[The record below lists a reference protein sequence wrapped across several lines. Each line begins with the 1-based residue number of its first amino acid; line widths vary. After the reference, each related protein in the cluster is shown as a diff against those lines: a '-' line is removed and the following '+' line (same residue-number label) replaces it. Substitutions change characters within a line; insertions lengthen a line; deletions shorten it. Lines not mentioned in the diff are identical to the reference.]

1 MLYIQKGRP
10 MKRRPVCLVC
20 LILMFCIWLMDLAGF
35 ARISENPLPESVQS
49 YIGEHPEAV
58 ICGEIQQYQ
67 ATEYSLSAYLKHV
80 CLIVGSEQIPIKNL
94 RVFLKSNKEFPVGTT
109 VKISGKLEEIPEP
122 RNPGEFDS
130 RQFYACQK
138 IYYFM
143 KDGAVLAWSSQYS
156 RYGQFIQNLK
166 NKMMQTLDI
175 AAKDDAGIFEAMLLG
190 EKDNLEDVVK
200 IRYQM
205 AGIIHILAISGLH
218 ISVLG
223 IGFFDLLKKA
233 GLGNVPAGMVAL
245 SALLQYGILTG
256 ESVSAMRAVGMFL
269 LAVGARIAGRTYD
282 LLTALAVSAV
292 LLLLDAPANLYNSGF
307 WLSFG
312 AVAGLGV
319 VAPVFT
325 GYIRIEN
332 RLATSAVK
340 MLLSSLAVQMTTLP
354 VMLRIYGEISL
365 AGFFLNLLVLPT
377 VSAVLVSGI
386 ASVAIGMVTVR
397 AAVYAVLPGRA
408 LLFLYEKLCEL
419 AARLPFCTW
428 IAGSPTLWQC
438 ACYYALLLGGVGI
451 LWKSQRAVK
460 WKRVG
465 RKAFSEETG
474 KYADLDIREN
484 CATGNGDLRKRS
496 FLTRVSGVIIAVGFG
511 ILIYRPSGNLQITC
525 LDIGQGDC
533 ISIQLPQGQN
543 FLIDGGSSNKKNIA
557 RYQILPYLKNQGI
570 AVVDAILISHTDND
584 HISGVLELFDYMS
597 EHLTSVR
604 VKNLILPEW
613 TQPDD
618 AYQNLIDKAQTAGV
632 KVQKGR
638 KGEYV
643 QAGDTL
649 FRFLSPEKGTTGTE
663 TNEDAMVVEL
673 LYGQFKGLFAGDI
686 GAETEKKLLPELEDV
701 DFLKVGHHGSRYSSC
716 QEFLDVIRP
725 EMAVISCSATN
736 TYGHPSGE
744 TIERL
749 EDAGAKIWYT
759 MKKGAVTV
767 ATDGEKAWVDTF
779 IR

>member
-1 MLYIQKGRP
+1 

-20 LILMFCIWLMDLAGF
+20 LVLMCCIWLMDLAGF
-35 ARISENPLPESVQS
+35 AQISGNPLPESVQS
-49 YIGEHPEAV
+49 YIREHPEAV
-58 ICGEIQQYQ
+58 ICGEVQQYQ

-109 VKISGKLEEIPEP
+109 VKISGKLEEISEP

-143 KDGAVLAWSSQYS
+143 KDGVVLACSSNYS
-156 RYGQFIQNLK
+156 GYGQFMQDLK
-166 NKMMQTLDI
+166 DKMMQTLNI

-190 EKDNLEDVVK
+190 EKDNLEDTVK

-223 IGFFDLLKKA
+223 IGFFDLLKRA
-233 GLGNVPAGMVAL
+233 GFGNVSAGMVVL
-245 SALLQYGILTG
+245 SVLLQYGILTG
-256 ESVSAMRAVGMFL
+256 ESVSAMRAIGMFL

-282 LLTALAVSAV
+282 LMTALAVSAV

-319 VAPVFT
+319 VSPVLT
-325 GYIRIEN
+325 GYIRVEN
-332 RLATSAVK
+332 RLAASIVK
-340 MLLSSLAVQMTTLP
+340 TLVASIAVQMTTLP
-354 VMLRIYGEISL
+354 IMLRIYGEISL

-377 VSAVLVSGI
+377 VSVVLISGI
-386 ASVAIGMVTVR
+386 AAVVSGMISINTAIYVAM
-397 AAVYAVLPGRA
+397 PGRA
-408 LLFLYEKLCEL
+408 LLFLYEKLCETV
-419 AARLPFCTW
+419 AEIPFCTW

-438 ACYYALLLGGVGI
+438 AVYYMLLFVSIGVLWMSQGTAAWKDAVSKKERDHVPVQKEKDFVAEKTDLKKYRLLSGMSGIMMILG
-451 LWKSQRAVK
+451 L
-460 WKRVG
+460 
-465 RKAFSEETG
+465 
-474 KYADLDIREN
+474 
-484 CATGNGDLRKRS
+484 
-496 FLTRVSGVIIAVGFG
+496 G

-570 AVVDAILISHTDND
+570 GVIDAILISHTDSD

-604 VKNLILPEW
+604 VRNLILPEW

-618 AYQNLIDKAQTAGV
+618 AYQQLVDKAKAAGV
-632 KVQKGR
+632 NVQKGR
-638 KGEYV
+638 KGE
-643 QAGDTL
+643 QLQIGETL
-649 FRFLSPEKGTTGTE
+649 FQFLSPESRAAGTDA
-663 TNEDAMVVEL
+663 NEEGMVVEL
-673 LYGQFKGLFAGDI
+673 VYDGFKGLFAGDI
-686 GAETEKKLLPELEDV
+686 GAETEKKLLPELEDI
-701 DFLKVGHHGSRYSSC
+701 DFLKVGHHGSRYSTC
-716 QEFLDVIRP
+716 QEFLDVVRP
-725 EMAVISCSATN
+725 EVAVISCSATN

-749 EDAGAKIWYT
+749 KDAGAKIWYT
-759 MKKGAVTV
+759 MKEGAVTMT
-767 ATDGEKAWVDTF
+767 TDGEKVWMDAF
-779 IR
+779 IH

>member
-1 MLYIQKGRP
+1 

-20 LILMFCIWLMDLAGF
+20 LLLMFCIWLMDLAGF
-35 ARISENPLPESVQS
+35 ARISGNPLPESVQL
-49 YIGEHPEAV
+49 YIEKHPEAV
-58 ICGEIQQYQ
+58 ICGEVQQYQ

-143 KDGAVLAWSSQYS
+143 KNGVVLAWSSKYS
-156 RYGQFIQNLK
+156 RYGQFMQNLK
-166 NKMMQTLDI
+166 SKIMQTLDI

-190 EKDNLEDVVK
+190 EKDNLEDEVK

-223 IGFFDLLKKA
+223 IGFFDLLKRV
-233 GLGNVPAGMVAL
+233 GFGNVSAGMVVL
-245 SALLQYGILTG
+245 SVLLQYGILTG

-269 LAVGARIAGRTYD
+269 LTVGARIAGRTYD

-319 VAPVFT
+319 VAPVLA
-325 GYIRIEN
+325 GCIRMEN
-332 RLATSAVK
+332 RLAVSVMKTLV
-340 MLLSSLAVQMTTLP
+340 SSIAVQMTTFP
-354 VMLRIYGEISL
+354 IMLRIYGEISL

-377 VSAVLVSGI
+377 VSVVLVSGI
-386 ASVAIGMVTVR
+386 AAVAVGMASVS
-397 AAVYAVLPGRA
+397 AAVYVVLPGRV

-419 AARLPFCTW
+419 TAGIPFCTW
-428 IAGSPTLWQC
+428 IAGSPELWQC
-438 ACYYALLLGGVGI
+438 AGYYVLLFLGVGI
-451 LWKSQRAVK
+451 LGMSRGTVTWKGTAG
-460 WKRVG
+460 KRVG
-465 RKAFSEETG
+465 NHAFMQEKKKQGEG
-474 KYADLDIREN
+474 KVW
-484 CATGNGDLRKRS
+484 LRKHQ
-496 FLTRVSGVIIAVGFG
+496 LLSGISGIMLILGLG
-511 ILIYRPSGNLQITC
+511 ILIYHPSGNLQITC

-533 ISIQLPQGQN
+533 ISIQFPQGQN

-557 RYQILPYLKNQGI
+557 RYQILPFLKNRGI
-570 AVVDAILISHTDND
+570 GVIDAILISHTDND
-584 HISGVLELFDYMS
+584 HISGVLELFDYMRA
-597 EHLTSVR
+597 HLTSVR

-618 AYQNLIDKAQTAGV
+618 AYQQLVDKAQAAGV
-632 KVQKGR
+632 NVQKGR
-638 KGEYV
+638 KGE
-643 QAGDTL
+643 QIALGKASL
-649 FRFLSPEKGTTGTE
+649 RFLSPDRGTAGTDA
-663 TNEDAMVVEL
+663 NEDGMVVEL
-673 LYGQFKGLFAGDI
+673 TYGGFEGLFTGDI
-686 GAETEKKLLPELEDV
+686 GTETEKKLLPELEDV
-701 DFLKVGHHGSRYSSC
+701 DFLKVGHHGSRYSTC
-716 QEFLDVIRP
+716 QEFLDVVRP
-725 EMAVISCSATN
+725 ELAVVSCSATN

-749 EDAGAKIWYT
+749 EDSGAKIWYT
-759 MKKGAVTV
+759 MKEGSVT
-767 ATDGEKAWVDTF
+767 AETDGKEVWVDTF
-779 IR
+779 VHP

>member
-1 MLYIQKGRP
+1 

-20 LILMFCIWLMDLAGF
+20 LLLMLCIWLMDLAGF
-35 ARISENPLPESVQS
+35 ARISGNPLPESVQL
-49 YIGEHPEAV
+49 YIEKHPEAV
-58 ICGEIQQYQ
+58 ICGEVQQYQ

-94 RVFLKSNKEFPVGTT
+94 RVFLKSNKEFPIGTT

-143 KDGAVLAWSSQYS
+143 KNGVVLAWSSKYS
-156 RYGQFIQNLK
+156 RYGQFMQSLK
-166 NKMMQTLDI
+166 SKIMQTLDI
-175 AAKDDAGIFEAMLLG
+175 AAKEDAGIFEAMLLG
-190 EKDNLEDVVK
+190 EKDNLEDEVK

-223 IGFFDLLKKA
+223 IGFFDLLKRA
-233 GLGNVPAGMVAL
+233 GFGNVSAGMVVL
-245 SALLQYGILTG
+245 SVLLQYGILTG

-319 VAPVFT
+319 VAPVLA
-325 GYIRIEN
+325 GCIRVEN
-332 RLATSAVK
+332 RLAASVMKTLV
-340 MLLSSLAVQMTTLP
+340 SSIAVQMTTFP
-354 VMLRIYGEISL
+354 IMLRIYGEISL

-377 VSAVLVSGI
+377 VSVVLVSGI
-386 ASVAIGMVTVR
+386 AAVAVGMESVG
-397 AAVYAVLPGRA
+397 AAVYVVLPGRM

-419 AARLPFCTW
+419 AAGIPFCTW
-428 IAGSPTLWQC
+428 IAGSPELWQC
-438 ACYYALLLGGVGI
+438 AGYYVLLFLGVGI
-451 LWKSQRAVK
+451 LGMSRGTVTWKGTAGK
-460 WKRVG
+460 WAG
-465 RKAFSEETG
+465 NHAFMQEKKNHGEG
-474 KYADLDIREN
+474 K
-484 CATGNGDLRKRS
+484 GWLRKYQ
-496 FLTRVSGVIIAVGFG
+496 LLSGISGIMLILGLG
-511 ILIYRPSGNLQITC
+511 ILIYHPSGNLQITC

-557 RYQILPYLKNQGI
+557 RYQILPFLKNRGI
-570 AVVDAILISHTDND
+570 GVIDAILISHTDND
-584 HISGVLELFDYMS
+584 HISGVLELFDYMRT
-597 EHLTSVR
+597 HLTSVR

-618 AYQNLIDKAQTAGV
+618 AYQQLVDKAQAAGV
-632 KVQKGR
+632 NVQKGR
-638 KGEYV
+638 KGE
-643 QAGDTL
+643 QIALGKASL
-649 FRFLSPEKGTTGTE
+649 RFLSPDRGTAGTDA
-663 TNEDAMVVEL
+663 NEDGMVVEL
-673 LYGQFKGLFAGDI
+673 TYGGFEGLFTGDI
-686 GAETEKKLLPELEDV
+686 GTETEKKLLPELEDV
-701 DFLKVGHHGSRYSSC
+701 DFLKVGHHGSRYSTC
-716 QEFLDVIRP
+716 QEFLDVVRP
-725 EMAVISCSATN
+725 ELAVVSCSATN

-749 EDAGAKIWYT
+749 EDSGAKIWYT
-759 MKKGAVTV
+759 MKEGAVT
-767 ATDGEKAWVDTF
+767 AETDGKEVWVDTF
-779 IR
+779 VHP

>member
-1 MLYIQKGRP
+1 

-35 ARISENPLPESVQS
+35 ARISGNPLPESVQL
-49 YIGEHPEAV
+49 YIEKHPEAV
-58 ICGEIQQYQ
+58 ICGEVQQYQ

-94 RVFLKSNKEFPVGTT
+94 RVFLKSNKEFPIGTT

-143 KDGAVLAWSSQYS
+143 KNGVVLAWSSKYS
-156 RYGQFIQNLK
+156 RYGQFMQNLK
-166 NKMMQTLDI
+166 SKIMQTLDI
-175 AAKDDAGIFEAMLLG
+175 AAKDDAGIFGAMLLG
-190 EKDNLEDVVK
+190 EKDNLEDEVK

-223 IGFFDLLKKA
+223 IGFFDLLKRV
-233 GLGNVPAGMVAL
+233 GFGNVSAGMVVL
-245 SALLQYGILTG
+245 SVLLQYGILTG

-319 VAPVFT
+319 VAPVLA
-325 GYIRIEN
+325 GCIRMEN
-332 RLATSAVK
+332 RLAVSVMKTLV
-340 MLLSSLAVQMTTLP
+340 SSIAVQMTTFP
-354 VMLRIYGEISL
+354 IMLRIYGEISL

-377 VSAVLVSGI
+377 VSVVLVSGI
-386 ASVAIGMVTVR
+386 AAVAVGMASVS
-397 AAVYAVLPGRA
+397 AAVYVVLPGRV

-419 AARLPFCTW
+419 TAGIPFCTW
-428 IAGSPTLWQC
+428 IAGSPELWQC
-438 ACYYALLLGGVGI
+438 AGYYVLLFLGVGI
-451 LWKSQRAVK
+451 LGMSRGTVTWKGTAG
-460 WKRVG
+460 KRVG
-465 RKAFSEETG
+465 NHAFMQEKKKQGEG
-474 KYADLDIREN
+474 KVW
-484 CATGNGDLRKRS
+484 LRKHQ
-496 FLTRVSGVIIAVGFG
+496 LLSGISGIMLILGLG
-511 ILIYRPSGNLQITC
+511 ILIYHPSGNLQITC

-533 ISIQLPQGQN
+533 ISIQFPQGQN

-557 RYQILPYLKNQGI
+557 RYQILPFLKNRGI
-570 AVVDAILISHTDND
+570 GVIDAILISHTDND
-584 HISGVLELFDYMS
+584 HISGVLELFDYMRA
-597 EHLTSVR
+597 HLTSVR

-618 AYQNLIDKAQTAGV
+618 AYQQLVDKAQAAGV
-632 KVQKGR
+632 NVQKGR
-638 KGEYV
+638 KGE
-643 QAGDTL
+643 QIALGKASL
-649 FRFLSPEKGTTGTE
+649 RFLSPDRGTAGTDA
-663 TNEDAMVVEL
+663 NEDGMVVEL
-673 LYGQFKGLFAGDI
+673 TYGGFEGLFTGDI

-701 DFLKVGHHGSRYSSC
+701 DFLKVGHHGSRYSTC
-716 QEFLDVIRP
+716 QEFLDVVRP
-725 EMAVISCSATN
+725 ELAVVSCSATN

-749 EDAGAKIWYT
+749 EDSGAKIWYT
-759 MKKGAVTV
+759 MKEGAVT
-767 ATDGEKAWVDTF
+767 AETDGKEVWVDTF
-779 IR
+779 VHP